1 MANFYNDNKALK
13 HHLTHPLMRR
23 IVELKE
29 RNFADCEK
37 FDYAPINFED
47 AMDSYEKVLEIAG
60 EISGEIVAPNA
71 ESVDHEGPHVIDGR
85 VEYAEGT
92 KQNLDALVKAG
103 LMGISLP
110 RRYNGLNFSL
120 VPYIMAADMVSRAD
134 ASFVNIWGLQ
144 DCAETIYEFADVD
157 QRQRFLPRVCAG
169 ETMAMDLTEPDAGS
183 DLQAV
188 MLKATFNEADGTWRL
203 NGVKRFITNGDGHIA
218 LVLARS
224 EEGSHDGRGLS
235 MFIYDR
241 NDGGVTVRRIENKMG
256 IKGSPTCELVFKNAK
271 AELCGS
277 RKLGLIKYVMS
288 LMNGA
293 RLGIAAQS
301 VGVSEAAYRE
311 AFAYAQERRQFGK
324 AIIEFPA
331 VAEMLAVM
339 KAKLDA
345 SRSLLYE
352 TTRFVD
358 MYKTFEDI
366 ARDRKLEPE
375 ERTEM
380 KYYNRLADAF
390 TPLAKGMGSEF
401 CNQNAYDSVQVHG
414 GSGFM
419 KDYACERIYRDARIT
434 SIYEGTTQLQVVA
447 AIRHV
452 TTGTYLGRINEY
464 AAMEYAEEFKPLL
477 EKLAGMTALYAEAVE
492 NVISLKNTEYTDF
505 HARRLVE
512 MAGHIIMGYLL
523 IGDATRCG
531 CFSKSANVYV
541 RYGEAE
547 VTRHHK
553 FITEFTEEDYAANYK
568 A

>member
-1 MANFYNDNKALK
+1 MSNFYLDNSDLR
-13 HHLTHPLMRR
+13 HHLTHPLMEKLVAMR
-23 IVELKE
+23 E
-29 RNFADCEK
+29 RNYADAEK
-37 FDYAPINFED
+37 YDYAPFNYED
-47 AMDSYEKVLEIAG
+47 ALDSYEKVLEIAG
-60 EISGEIVAPNA
+60 EISGEIVAANA
-71 ESVDHEGPHVIDGR
+71 ESVDHEGPHVVDGR
-85 VEYAEGT
+85 VVYAEGT
-92 KQNLDALVKAG
+92 QRNLDALVKAG
-103 LMGISLP
+103 LMGISIP

-134 ASFVNIWGLQ
+134 AGFVNIWGLQ
-144 DCAETIYEFADVD
+144 DCAETIYEFANEE
-157 QRQRFLPRVCAG
+157 QKSKFLPRVCAG

-188 MLKATFNEADGTWRL
+188 MLKATYNEADGYWYL
-203 NGVKRFITNGDGHIA
+203 NGVKRFITNGDGDIA

-224 EEGSHDGRGLS
+224 EEGTKDGRGLS
-235 MFIYDR
+235 MFIYDK

-256 IKGSPTCELVFKNAK
+256 IKGSPTCELVFKNAR

-277 RKLGLIKYVMS
+277 RKMGLIKYVMA

-311 AFAYAQERRQFGK
+311 ALAYAQDRKQFGK

-331 VAEMLAVM
+331 VYEMISVM

-358 MYKTFEDI
+358 LYKNWEDI
-366 ARDRKLEPE
+366 AKERMLEDE
-375 ERTEM
+375 ERAEM
-380 KYYNRLADAF
+380 KAYQKLADAF
-390 TPLAKGMGSEF
+390 TPLAKGMSSEY
-401 CNQNAYDSVQVHG
+401 CNQNAYDCVQVHG

-452 TTGTYLGRINEY
+452 TTGTYLNKIMDYEAAEINADLLPLRARLVAMREKY
-464 AAMEYAEEFKPLL
+464 AA
-477 EKLAGMTALYAEAVE
+477 AVE
-492 NVISLKNTEYTDF
+492 KVTATKNNELIDF
-505 HARRLVE
+505 MARRLVE
-512 MAGHIIMGYLL
+512 MAGNVIMGHLL
-523 IGDATRCG
+523 LLDTTRNEK
-531 CFSKSANVYV
+531 FAQSARVYINM
-541 RYGEAE
+541 GEAE
-547 VTRHHK
+547 VAKHAA
-553 FITEFTEEDYAANYK
+553 FIDSYTAEQLADYRK
-568 A
+568 

>member
-1 MANFYNDNKALK
+1 MKKLVAL
-13 HHLTHPLMRR
+13 R
-23 IVELKE
+23 E
-29 RNFADCEK
+29 RNYSDAEK
-37 FDYAPINFED
+37 YDYAPFNFED

-60 EISGEIVAPNA
+60 EISGEIVAANA
-71 ESVDHEGPHVIDGR
+71 EDVDHEGPHVVDGH
-85 VEYAEGT
+85 VVYAKGT
-92 KQNLDALVKAG
+92 QKNLDALVKAG
-103 LMGISLP
+103 LMGISIP

-134 ASFVNIWGLQ
+134 AGFVNIWGLQ
-144 DCAETIYEFADVD
+144 DCAETIYEFANEE
-157 QRQRFLPRVCAG
+157 QKQKYLPRVCAG

-188 MLKATFNEADGTWRL
+188 MLKATYSEADGCWYL

-224 EEGSHDGRGLS
+224 EEGTKDGRGLS

-277 RKLGLIKYVMS
+277 RKLGLIKYVMA

-311 AFAYAQERRQFGK
+311 AIAYARDRKQFGQ

-331 VAEMLAVM
+331 VFEMISLM

-358 MYKTFEDI
+358 MYKAYEDI
-366 ARDRKLEPE
+366 AKERSLEPE
-375 ERTEM
+375 ERAEM
-380 KYYNRLADAF
+380 KAYQKLADAF
-390 TPLAKGMGSEF
+390 TPMAKGMSSEF
-401 CNQNAYDSVQVHG
+401 CNQNAYDCVQVHG

-452 TTGTYLGRINEY
+452 TTGTYLHQIEAYEAAEIAPELEPLRDRLKAMKAAYVKAVETVTATKDNEY
-464 AAMEYAEEFKPLL
+464 
-477 EKLAGMTALYAEAVE
+477 
-492 NVISLKNTEYTDF
+492 IDF
-505 HARRLVE
+505 QAHRMVE
-512 MAGHIIMGYLL
+512 MAGHVIMGHLL
-523 IGDATRCG
+523 LNDATRNES
-531 CFSKSANVYV
+531 FRQSAEVYINF
-541 RYGEAE
+541 GEAE
-547 VTRHHK
+547 VAKHAA
-553 FITEFTEEDYAANYK
+553 FIERFNPEMIAAYRK
-568 A
+568 

>member
-1 MANFYNDNKALK
+1 MANFYLDNSDIKN
-13 HHLTHPLMRR
+13 HLNHQLMKKLVSLR
-23 IVELKE
+23 E
-29 RNFADCEK
+29 RNYSDAEK
-37 FDYAPINFED
+37 YDYAPFNFED

-60 EISGEIVAPNA
+60 EISGEIVAANA
-71 ESVDHEGPHVIDGR
+71 EDVDHEGPHVVDGH
-85 VEYAEGT
+85 VVYAKGT
-92 KQNLDALVKAG
+92 QKNLDALVKAG
-103 LMGISLP
+103 LMGISIP

-134 ASFVNIWGLQ
+134 AGFVNIWGLQ
-144 DCAETIYEFADVD
+144 DCAETIYEFANEE
-157 QRQRFLPRVCAG
+157 QKQKYLPRVCAG

-188 MLKATFNEADGTWRL
+188 MLKATYSEADGCWYL

-224 EEGSHDGRGLS
+224 EEGTKDGRGLS

-277 RKLGLIKYVMS
+277 RKLGLIKYVMA

-311 AFAYAQERRQFGK
+311 AIAYARDRKQFGQ

-331 VAEMLAVM
+331 VFEMISLM

-358 MYKTFEDI
+358 MYKAYEDI
-366 ARDRKLEPE
+366 AKERSLEPE
-375 ERTEM
+375 ERSEM
-380 KYYNRLADAF
+380 KAYQKLADAF
-390 TPLAKGMGSEF
+390 TPMAKGMSSEF
-401 CNQNAYDSVQVHG
+401 CNQNAYDCVQVHG

-452 TTGTYLGRINEY
+452 TTGTYLHQIEAYEAAEIAPELEPLRDRLKAMKAAYVKAVETVTATKDNEY
-464 AAMEYAEEFKPLL
+464 
-477 EKLAGMTALYAEAVE
+477 
-492 NVISLKNTEYTDF
+492 IDF
-505 HARRLVE
+505 QARRMVE
-512 MAGHIIMGYLL
+512 MAGHVIMGHLL
-523 IGDATRCG
+523 LNDATRNES
-531 CFSKSANVYV
+531 FRQSAEVYINF
-541 RYGEAE
+541 GEAE
-547 VTRHHK
+547 VAKHAE
-553 FITEFTEEDYAANYK
+553 FIERFNPEMMAAYRK
-568 A
+568 